1 MIGWIVRLCSCWLL
15 GVSMHA
21 HAADDATV
29 RVATYNV
36 SLNRKTE
43 GALVRDLQNNDAQAA
58 KVARV
63 LRTIQPDI
71 VLLNEFDYDKAG
83 VAAELFRSKYL
94 ESDIPGLQKLAMPY
108 AYSDAVNTGEPSGL
122 DLNKDGSTDGPA
134 DAFGFGNFPGQ
145 YGMLLLSKYPI
156 RSEDVRTFRKLLW
169 HDMPGAAAPVDP
181 KTNQPWYSDEEWQ
194 RLRLSSKSHWDVP
207 VQIGDKV
214 LHVLAS
220 HPTPPAFDGPEDRN
234 GRRNHDEIRFWA
246 DYVSNLSDDN
256 RGNWIRDDAGRMGG
270 IAKEQPFVLLGD
282 LNADPVDGGSH
293 QHAIRRLLEHPR
305 VNSTFTPKSDGAAA
319 AAKQQGKANAKQQ
332 GDAAFDTADFS
343 DRVVGNLRVDYVL
356 PSRECQV
363 KAGAV
368 VWPQSG
374 EPLADAIDC
383 SDHRMVWLDLA
394 FP

>member
-1 MIGWIVRLCSCWLL
+1 MIGWILRLCSCWLL

-21 HAADDATV
+21 HAADDETV

-36 SLNRKTE
+36 SLNRNTE
-43 GALVRDLQNNDAQAA
+43 GGLVRDLQNNDAQAT
-58 KVARV
+58 KIARV

-83 VAAELFRSKYL
+83 VAAKLFRSKYL
-94 ESDIPGLQKLAMPY
+94 EY
-108 AYSDAVNTGEPSGL
+108 CDAVNTGEPSGL
-122 DLNKDGSTDGPA
+122 DLNNDGSTDGPA
-134 DAFGFGNFPGQ
+134 DAFGFGNFHGQ

-156 RSEDVRTFRKLLW
+156 RPEDVRTFRRLRW
-169 HDMPGAAAPVDP
+169 QDMPNAAAPVDP
-181 KTNQPWYSDEEWQ
+181 KTGQPWYPDEVWK

-246 DYVSNLSDDN
+246 DYVSSPPNDN
-256 RGNWIRDDAGRMGG
+256 SGAWIRDDSGRKGG
-270 IAKEQPFVLLGD
+270 IAKHQPFVVLGD

-293 QHAIRRLLEHPR
+293 QHAIRQLLEHPR
-305 VNSTFTPKSDGAAA
+305 VNSAFTPKSDGAAA
-319 AAKQQGKANAKQQ
+319 AAKKQEKANANHQ
-332 GDAAFDTADFS
+332 GDAGFDTADFS

-356 PSRECQV
+356 PSRECHV
-363 KAGAV
+363 KSGAV
-368 VWPQSG
+368 VWPLSG
-374 EPLADAIDC
+374 EPLADAIGS